1 VSLLRARKGPRTILG
16 LLAALGLVAA
26 LAMPALATHVTPEL
40 IAGNDNKTCG
50 ELGTYGFEFKINETP
65 SGFYDEDDSAVI
77 VTPDVPTDFEV
88 TITYNAET
96 NVFSFT
102 SNIAVEAL
110 FVKGGNDGGNLYEYD
125 PPVTSDS
132 GLQTPTAQEV
142 SHISFC
148 WTDAPQESEAPPS
161 EAPPSEPAEST
172 PASEAPSE
180 PVEESEAPAESEAA
194 PSESAREGEL
204 GGTPTP
210 APSGDLP
217 DTAFGGDF
225 GQMPAT
231 VLSLVLIGALAA
243 MVYVRLARQR

>member
-26 LAMPALATHVTPEL
+26 LSMPALASHDTDLELVDEGAQSNECAEFDFGFKLDNIDELSEGVYTASDEKHTVWIEIEL
-40 IAGNDNKTCG
+40 IGDPEVNDY
-50 ELGTYGFEFKINETP
+50 EILDADPAIDGT
-65 SGFYDEDDSAVI
+65 
-77 VTPDVPTDFEV
+77 
-88 TITYNAET
+88 
-96 NVFSFT
+96 
-102 SNIAVEAL
+102 
-110 FVKGGNDGGNLYEYD
+110 FVKQPVEGGGI
-125 PPVTSDS
+125 
-132 GLQTPTAQEV
+132 
-142 SHISFC
+142 SHLTFC
-148 WTDAPQESEAPPS
+148 YNVQESEAPPS

-172 PASEAPSE
+172 PASEAPPSE

-194 PSESAREGEL
+194 PAESAREGEL

-210 APSGDLP
+210 APRGDLP

-231 VLSLVLIGALAA
+231 VLSLVLIAALAA

>member
-1 VSLLRARKGPRTILG
+1 MSLLRARKGPRTLLG
-16 LLAALGLVAA
+16 LLAAMGLVAA
-26 LAMPALATHVTPEL
+26 LAMPALASHVTPTPISVGNPTCADFDSSWTEFKL
-40 IAGNDNKTCG
+40 QDNTNEGGPNQLQNGTYTDGTLTVTLSNFADNQFDWESNIGVDAVFVKAGNDMH
-50 ELGTYGFEFKINETP
+50 
-65 SGFYDEDDSAVI
+65 
-77 VTPDVPTDFEV
+77 
-88 TITYNAET
+88 
-96 NVFSFT
+96 
-102 SNIAVEAL
+102 
-110 FVKGGNDGGNLYEYD
+110 NLYEYD
-125 PPVTSDS
+125 PEATEDD
-132 GLQTPTAQEV
+132 GLTAQAGQGNGI

-148 WTDAPQESEAPPS
+148 YDADAPES

-172 PASEAPSE
+172 PASEAPPSE

-194 PSESAREGEL
+194 PSESQREGEL

>member
-1 VSLLRARKGPRTILG
+1 MSELRARKGPRTILG

-26 LAMPALATHVTPEL
+26 LTMPALANHVTPEP

-50 ELGTYGFEFKINETP
+50 ELGDYGFEFKINENP
-65 SGFYDEDDSAVI
+65 SGFYDDSDAAVF

-88 TITYNAET
+88 TITPTAGN
-96 NVFSFT
+96 SFT
-102 SNIAVEAL
+102 FDANIAVEAV
-110 FVKGGNDGGNLYEYD
+110 FVKGGNEGGNLYEYD
-125 PPVTSDS
+125 PAVKSDT
-132 GLQTPTAQEV
+132 GLQTPSGQQI

-148 WTDAPQESEAPPS
+148 WTDEPEESEAPPS
-161 EAPPSEPAEST
+161 EAAESEA
-172 PASEAPSE
+172 PASEAPPSE
-180 PVEESEAPAESEAA
+180 AAESEAPAESE
-194 PSESAREGEL
+194 REGEL

-210 APSGDLP
+210 APSAGDLP
-217 DTAFGGDF
+217 DTAIGDF